1 MIYNATASFFVMS
14 VAVAR
19 DFVKAARR
27 PTAEFTRNGPV
38 CGKNVSTTKEL
49 LADIYRRLDEAYGDQ
64 HWWPGDSPFEIAVG
78 AILTQNTAWSNVE
91 RAIANLREAGLLEY
105 AKLAALPASAV
116 APLIKPAGYY
126 NVKARR
132 LVSYLDF
139 LGGEC
144 EGDVT
149 ALAHRGLADAR
160 EALLA
165 VRGVGP
171 ETADS
176 ILLYACGLPTFVVDA
191 YTYRILYRHDV
202 VEESAT
208 YDEVKE
214 IFESNLE
221 ADAALFN
228 QFHALLVK
236 VGRERCRRRE
246 PRCAGCPLEG
256 IGRG

>member
-1 MIYNATASFFVMS
+1 MT
-14 VAVAR
+14 
-19 DFVKAARR
+19 
-27 PTAEFTRNGPV
+27 
-38 CGKNVSTTKEL
+38 TTKEL
-49 LADIYRRLDEAYGDQ
+49 VADIYRRLDDAYGDQ
-64 HWWPGDSPFEIAVG
+64 KWWPGDSPFEIAVG
-78 AILTQNTAWSNVE
+78 AILTQNTAWANVE
-91 RAIANLREAGLLEY
+91 RAIANLKGAGLLEP
-105 AKLAALPASAV
+105 AKLAAVPASAI

-132 LVSYLDF
+132 LRSFLDF
-139 LGGEC
+139 LGKEC

-149 ALAHRGLADAR
+149 ALANRSLADAR
-160 EALLA
+160 EKLLA

-191 YTYRILYRHDV
+191 YTHRILYRHDV
-202 VEESAT
+202 AEESAT
-208 YDEVKE
+208 YDDVKE

-221 ADAALFN
+221 ADAKLFN
-228 QFHALLVK
+228 QYHALLVK

-256 IGRG
+256 IRRD

>member
-1 MIYNATASFFVMS
+1 MT
-14 VAVAR
+14 
-19 DFVKAARR
+19 
-27 PTAEFTRNGPV
+27 
-38 CGKNVSTTKEL
+38 TTKDL
-49 LADIYRRLDEAYGDQ
+49 LAEIYRRLDEAYGDQ
-64 HWWPGDSPFEIAVG
+64 RWWPGDTPFEVAVG
-78 AILTQNTAWSNVE
+78 AILTQNTAWANVE
-91 RAIANLREAGLLEY
+91 RAIANLKTAGLLEA

-132 LVSYLDF
+132 LRSFLDF
-139 LGGEC
+139 LAEEC
-144 EGDVT
+144 DGDVA
-149 ALAHRGLADAR
+149 ALARRDLTDAR
-160 EALLA
+160 EKLLA

-191 YTYRILYRHDV
+191 YTYRVLHRHGLA
-202 VEESAT
+202 EEAAT

-228 QFHALLVK
+228 QYHALLVR

-246 PRCAGCPLEG
+246 PRCAGCPLEE

>member
-1 MIYNATASFFVMS
+1 MT
-14 VAVAR
+14 
-19 DFVKAARR
+19 
-27 PTAEFTRNGPV
+27 
-38 CGKNVSTTKEL
+38 TTKDL
-49 LADIYRRLDEAYGDQ
+49 LAEIYRRLDEAYGDQ
-64 HWWPGDSPFEIAVG
+64 RWWPGDTPFEVAVG
-78 AILTQNTAWSNVE
+78 AILTQNTAWANVE
-91 RAIANLREAGLLEY
+91 RAIANLKTAGLLEA

-126 NVKARR
+126 NVKAQR
-132 LVSYLDF
+132 LRSFLDF
-139 LGGEC
+139 LAEEC
-144 EGDVT
+144 DGDVA
-149 ALAHRGLADAR
+149 ALARRDLTDAR
-160 EALLA
+160 EKLLA

-191 YTYRILYRHDV
+191 YTYRVLHRHGLA
-202 VEESAT
+202 EETAT

-228 QFHALLVK
+228 QYHALLVR

-246 PRCAGCPLEG
+246 PRCAGCPLEE